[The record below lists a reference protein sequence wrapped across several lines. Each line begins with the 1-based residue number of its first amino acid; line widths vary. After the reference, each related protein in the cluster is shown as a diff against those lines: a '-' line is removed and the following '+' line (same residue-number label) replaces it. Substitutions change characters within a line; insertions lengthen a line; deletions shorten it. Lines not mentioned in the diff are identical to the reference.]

1 MRSWWEFFRTSR
13 SCGSRSCQ
21 CSRRTVF
28 ACAEKLTCW
37 PEGLQTVP
45 RNIYGLSL
53 KIVQRLRDILW
64 NGCPA
69 NLRPICW
76 KISLVNHATWFK
88 TRCAKM
94 YPLFFTGLHPTIF
107 PSTPRDP
114 ASETRRISL
123 FFGRILSEQHGH
135 EFGRTRYSG
144 PNKDRHTSYR
154 QFRKFAPWRDDYNV
168 STLCRLNI
176 SVAYSHKLGGDKA
189 SSPLK

>member
-1 MRSWWEFFRTSR
+1 MGVLPNVSVMWIPLVSVLAKNCFRLCWKTHLLTWRSANCSPEYLRTFT
-13 SCGSRSCQ
+13 Q
-21 CSRRTVF
+21 NCS
-28 ACAEKLTCW
+28 EI
-37 PEGLQTVP
+37 EGYPMEWLPCKFT
-45 RNIYGLSL
+45 
-53 KIVQRLRDILW
+53 
-64 NGCPA
+64 A
-69 NLRPICW
+69 NLL